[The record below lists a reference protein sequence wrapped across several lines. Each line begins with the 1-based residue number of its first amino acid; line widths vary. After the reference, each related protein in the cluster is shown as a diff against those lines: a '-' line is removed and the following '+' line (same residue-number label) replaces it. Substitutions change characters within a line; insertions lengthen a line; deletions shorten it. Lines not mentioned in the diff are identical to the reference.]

1 MRFSPDRDLSN
12 GERYSSFGQPEPG
25 CSSYILGQCISM
37 SLSKKGLVVIFDT
50 ITRVRLNIVIGQ
62 FMLQLR

>member
-37 SLSKKGLVVIFDT
+37 LSKKGLVVIFDT